1 MAEKK
6 TLLGLDRLPTLEE
19 MQDFFKDND
28 WTAAKIFTEP
38 ELADAV
44 SHGKELLAPVME
56 KVMQEHGLGVWS
68 GYFDNK
74 VRVNGTTFQQ
84 NPLIAFRDNFEDLV
98 MSIVAKLQYETP
110 EEAQQIID
118 QIKESNI
125 DSDELLSFMVN
136 LALDVTEF
144 KESAHIIYR
153 HSDSND
159 FNPYITRNYRAS
171 DHRKKWNHTRAKL
184 EIIFCSNRELKKL
197 QSTVADPEHEAI
209 FNILVEEFVN
219 ALDETDKKIFYL
231 KKEGYMQSEVSK
243 ILGFANN
250 STVSKRLKKM
260 RELFREITGY

>member
-6 TLLGLDRLPTLEE
+6 ILLDLDRLPNLEE
-19 MQDFFKDND
+19 MQDFFNEND
-28 WTAAKIFTEP
+28 WSAAKIFTESK
-38 ELADAV
+38 LADAI

-56 KVMQEHGLGVWS
+56 KAMQEHGLGVWS

-74 VRVNGTTFQQ
+74 VNVNGTTFQQ

-98 MSIVAKLQYETP
+98 TSLVAKLQYETP

-125 DSDELLSFMVN
+125 DPDELLSFMVN

-144 KESAHIIYR
+144 KKSARIIYR

-171 DHRKKWNHTRAKL
+171 DHRKKWNHTRAKI

-197 QSTVADPEHEAI
+197 QSTVADPEREAI
-209 FNILVEEFVN
+209 FNMLVEEFVN

-231 KKEGYMQSEVSK
+231 RKDGYTQSEVSK